1 MSDSSLNRQKI
12 RKVLILGLMTLGSI
26 SSLFAWEEA
35 TIHAYVFDDFLEM
48 PIYNANI
55 EIPSEKIGTTTDSL
69 GYCELT
75 LDKSYPIFITVSHIA
90 YFPQTIR
97 IMDEDVVNIN
107 LKPRSIM
114 TQAVEVKGDI
124 HLENR
129 DISAPKTTI
138 NASQLE
144 LKVVQDFEEIARTTS
159 SVSIS
164 SATDGSKTISI
175 RGSNPNEIPVFVDGI
190 RINDSFS
197 NIADLS
203 TINLQDISAMNIIKG
218 PSTLTHGSGAFGGV
232 VDIINKLGQENKVT
246 IATSRDINNFVNST
260 QFAHLSLFKYKTALN
275 YTYSSRAR
283 EYFDILE
290 NTNESQQISL
300 GYSSDDLNLLGKYH
314 RQLKEVHSSTHQP
327 VPLDNN
333 VYFSINTNGNI
344 PYVGDGWNLDL
355 LYRENKFST
364 PYWDI
369 NLNKTYYTQATNSHE
384 QSAHL
389 QKNFIKERSE
399 STLQLESNRQF
410 FYGPSKILLDD
421 VFVGNEK
428 LDLNKSNLAALGI
441 TKLNIHT
448 NTPAIELLKV
458 EFGLRYDDNT
468 IEYNNH
474 MEKLYYHSGAD
485 TTYRTVIED
494 SSFTNNYNYLSKQL
508 AFSVKGSV
516 ENLFYTFVFS
526 QGNNFRVPTLQDLFY
541 NHTNTVLAYQHLPL
555 KPEIVNS
562 RDLMISFSFIP
573 RNPPLFSSYS
583 MEVDFFSNE
592 FTNKLSYHGTPA
604 QPPLPFNTLTAAISG
619 FELSATLGAI
629 KDPLSISLNTTRLDL
644 SDAKVFPNKSA
655 NRTAISIHSQKNNFH
670 LNWTAWSE
678 SPHYIPAFEQEFSDP
693 IKNHDVS
700 FSYQKKL
707 LDVNMDAGISFK
719 NILSK
724 DTTSLTERQLYYLP
738 YDETFRTILSLKIS
752 FE

>member
-246 IATSRDINNFVNST
+246 IATSRDINNFVNS
-260 QFAHLSLFKYKTALN
+260 
-275 YTYSSRAR
+275 
-283 EYFDILE
+283 
-290 NTNESQQISL
+290 
-300 GYSSDDLNLLGKYH
+300 
-314 RQLKEVHSSTHQP
+314 
-327 VPLDNN
+327 
-333 VYFSINTNGNI
+333 
-344 PYVGDGWNLDL
+344 
-355 LYRENKFST
+355 
-364 PYWDI
+364 
-369 NLNKTYYTQATNSHE
+369 
-384 QSAHL
+384 
-389 QKNFIKERSE
+389 
-399 STLQLESNRQF
+399 
-410 FYGPSKILLDD
+410 
-421 VFVGNEK
+421 
-428 LDLNKSNLAALGI
+428 KS
-441 TKLNIHT
+441 
-448 NTPAIELLKV
+448 
-458 EFGLRYDDNT
+458 
-468 IEYNNH
+468 
-474 MEKLYYHSGAD
+474 
-485 TTYRTVIED
+485 
-494 SSFTNNYNYLSKQL
+494 
-508 AFSVKGSV
+508 
-516 ENLFYTFVFS
+516 
-526 QGNNFRVPTLQDLFY
+526 
-541 NHTNTVLAYQHLPL
+541 
-555 KPEIVNS
+555 
-562 RDLMISFSFIP
+562 
-573 RNPPLFSSYS
+573 
-583 MEVDFFSNE
+583 
-592 FTNKLSYHGTPA
+592 
-604 QPPLPFNTLTAAISG
+604 
-619 FELSATLGAI
+619 
-629 KDPLSISLNTTRLDL
+629 
-644 SDAKVFPNKSA
+644 
-655 NRTAISIHSQKNNFH
+655 
-670 LNWTAWSE
+670 
-678 SPHYIPAFEQEFSDP
+678 
-693 IKNHDVS
+693 
-700 FSYQKKL
+700 
-707 LDVNMDAGISFK
+707 
-719 NILSK
+719 
-724 DTTSLTERQLYYLP
+724 
-738 YDETFRTILSLKIS
+738 
-752 FE
+752 